1 MYDALISVI
10 VPIYNVAPYL
20 DRCVSS
26 LVNQTYRNLEILLVD
41 DGSTDESG
49 QIADAWGAREP
60 RIVVFHKEHGGPSS
74 ARNYAIDRAQGQYL
88 SFVDSDDFVDETFI
102 QVLYETLVSA
112 NAQISVVGFQRFTDE
127 KDIVVDRT
135 RKWKTKVFEGEN
147 VMRYLFNRE
156 AGDVVWN
163 KLFARELFD
172 GIRFPV
178 GRLHEDV
185 GTTCFLFGK
194 CARLAARPAPL
205 YFYFQRAGS
214 IVHTYSVKHL
224 EHNWEMHHRKYQY
237 IKQCYPDLLDNDLAL
252 INHIFDLFPYLSAEH
267 QRQAAKGVSQLVK
280 HVGHEVPLNTKLKC
294 FAIQTVPNLHA
305 WNKKRKIEKKRKHV
319 ARNMPR

>member
-1 MYDALISVI
+1 M
-10 VPIYNVAPYL
+10 
-20 DRCVSS
+20 
-26 LVNQTYRNLEILLVD
+26 D

-178 GRLHEDV
+178 GKLHEDV
-185 GTTCFLFGK
+185 GTNCFLFGK

-205 YFYFQRAGS
+205 YFYFQRADS
-214 IVHTYSVKHL
+214 LTHTVTDKLIVDRF
-224 EHNWEMHHRKYQY
+224 EMRLQRYLY
-237 IKQCYPDLLDNDLAL
+237 IEGLYPGLL
-252 INHIFDLFPYLSAEH
+252 INKTYFLNRIFEEFPYLSEERRVQLIAE
-267 QRQAAKGVSQLVK
+267 AAQLAK
-280 HVGHEVPLNTKLKC
+280 ELGNNISLKTKLKC
-294 FAIQTVPNLHA
+294 FAIQTVPNLYV

-319 ARNMPR
+319 ARSAPR